1 MLVRID
7 STFLSGF
14 RLSKQTTA
22 STPKK
27 VRGEATSSFIFDFL
41 IKKLASIV
49 LIIRDLKV

>member
-14 RLSKQTTA
+14 RLFKQPTE
-22 STPKK
+22 STPKN
-27 VRGEATSSFIFDFL
+27 VRGEATSSFILD
-41 IKKLASIV
+41 ASIV